1 MLLFSAGDILL
12 ALSIL
17 NQRKR
22 NVPLKVLML
31 NPKLTNVVTLK
42 LCYRCTCISV
52 YCLDMF
58 PFEI

>member
-22 NVPLKVLML
+22 NVPLKVLMGK
-31 NPKLTNVVTLK
+31 N
-42 LCYRCTCISV
+42 C
-52 YCLDMF
+52 
-58 PFEI
+58 